1 MHDPSIAE
9 QGMLRAIAQ
18 GVVAEALLCG
28 RALAVFH
35 RYQIRVDVWR
45 CPGKPAYVGMAV
57 SLDGEI
63 VEQGSAVIPCATE
76 RRGGMNG

>member
-1 MHDPSIAE
+1 MRDPSIAE

-18 GVVAEALLCG
+18 GLVVEALLCG

-45 CPGKPAYVGMAV
+45 RPGKPARVGVAV

-63 VEQGSAVIPCATE
+63 VEQDSVVVPCAT
-76 RRGGMNG
+76 